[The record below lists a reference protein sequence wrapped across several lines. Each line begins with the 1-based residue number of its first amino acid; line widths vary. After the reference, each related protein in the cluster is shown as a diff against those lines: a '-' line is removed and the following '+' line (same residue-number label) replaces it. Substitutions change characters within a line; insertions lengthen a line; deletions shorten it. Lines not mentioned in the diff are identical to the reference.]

1 MQLSLGQN
9 VVASVV
15 TSALTIG
22 GALVS
27 VPLIVDGIGTDGF
40 GIWTL
45 GLSIV
50 LFLSIAAAG
59 LGSGIMRFVAVA
71 HGRDDHDEVARVA
84 WTALGLYVSGG
95 LVIVALALLLAAP
108 LTGVFNV
115 PARLEDDAE
124 AMFRMLGPIVLA
136 ALFAGG
142 LANLQQGLERF
153 RAYAITTGFGVVAQ
167 IALLIVLLPDEG
179 LRGVAYAALGQQLV
193 AAAARLVT
201 VGDVFMRG
209 GPALLSRAGTVAL
222 AGFSARV
229 QMSALATFAN
239 NQSDKLVLGVI
250 APATTLG
257 QLGIGAQA
265 AEAGRVVGASALNP
279 FVTRMSLLY
288 GHDPDALPALYRRL
302 HRLWLLTVTGTTA
315 IALATLQPLIEGW
328 LGSGHD
334 QAALLG
340 GFLVFAFGV
349 NLLTGVPGVYL
360 RAVGQP
366 GLEARYSALLV
377 AVNLIASVSLG
388 ILLGAYG
395 VVGATALAY
404 VVGTTWFFTRARG
417 RVPAMPLREV
427 GSPWVI
433 VASVVVTAAAAFAW
447 GFAANALLPRGVALP
462 VVAAGMG
469 AALVTHLSVTTRVR
483 PTLANARALLGI

>member
-1 MQLSLGQN
+1 MRLSLGRN

-27 VPLIVDGIGTDGF
+27 VPLIVDGVGTDGF

-50 LFLSIAAAG
+50 LFLSIADAG

-71 HGRDDHDEVARVA
+71 HGREDHDEVARVA

-95 LVIVALALLLAAP
+95 LVIVGLAQLLAAP
-108 LTGVFNV
+108 LAGVFDV
-115 PARLEDDAE
+115 PARLETDAE
-124 AMFRMLGPIVLA
+124 SMFRLLGPIVLA

-142 LANLQQGLERF
+142 LGNLQQGLERF
-153 RAYAITTGFGVVAQ
+153 PAYAFATGLGVVTQ
-167 IALLIVLLPDEG
+167 ISLLIVLLPEEG
-179 LRGVAYAALGQQLV
+179 LVGVAYAALAQQLV

-201 VGDVFMRG
+201 VADVFTRG
-209 GPALLSRAGTVAL
+209 APALLSRAGTMAL

-239 NQSDKLVLGVI
+239 NQSDKLILGVI
-250 APATTLG
+250 APATTVG
-257 QLGIGAQA
+257 QLGIGSQA
-265 AEAGRVVGASALNP
+265 AESGRVVAASALNP
-279 FVTRMSLLY
+279 LVTRMSLMY
-288 GHDPDALPALYRRL
+288 GHEPDALPALYRRL
-302 HRLWLLTVTGTTA
+302 HRLWLLTVMGATV

-334 QAALLG
+334 EAALFG

-377 AVNLIASVSLG
+377 AVNVVASIVLG
-388 ILLGAYG
+388 IAVGAYG
-395 VVGATALAY
+395 VVGATAFAY
-404 VVGTTWFFTRARG
+404 VVGTAWFFTRVRG
-417 RVPAMPLREV
+417 QVPAMPLREI
-427 GSPWVI
+427 GSLAVI
-433 VASVVVTAAAAFAW
+433 AASLVVTAAAAFAW
-447 GFAANALLPRGVALP
+447 GLAANALLPRGVALP
-462 VVAAGMG
+462 VVALGMG
-469 AALVTHLSVTTRVR
+469 AALVVHLTVTTGVR
-483 PTLANARALLGI
+483 PTPANARALLGT

>member
-1 MQLSLGQN
+1 VQLSLGRN
-9 VVASVV
+9 VVASVA

-40 GIWTL
+40 GIWTI

-50 LFLSIAAAG
+50 LFLSIAEAG

-71 HGRDDHDEVARVA
+71 HGRDDHGEIARVA
-84 WTALGLYVSGG
+84 WTALTLYVAGG
-95 LVIVALALLLAAP
+95 LVIVALAQLLAAP
-108 LTGVFNV
+108 LAGVFNV
-115 PARLEDDAE
+115 PARLEEDAE
-124 AMFRMLGPIVLA
+124 SMFRLLGPIVLA
-136 ALFAGG
+136 ALFSSG
-142 LANLQQGLERF
+142 LASLQQGLERF
-153 RAYAITTGFGVVAQ
+153 PAYAIATGLGVATQ

-179 LRGVAYAALGQQLV
+179 LRGVAYAALAQQLV
-193 AAAARLVT
+193 MAAARLLT
-201 VGDVFMRG
+201 VGHVFMRG
-209 GPALLSRAGTVAL
+209 RPALLSRAGTIEL

-229 QMSALATFAN
+229 QMSAVATFAN

-250 APATTLG
+250 APATTVG

-265 AEAGRVVGASALNP
+265 AEAGRIVAASALNP
-279 FVTRMSLLY
+279 LVSRMSLLY
-288 GHDPDALPALYRRL
+288 GHRPDALPALYRRL
-302 HRLWLLTVTGTTA
+302 HRLWLLTVTGATV

-334 QAALLG
+334 EAALLG

-377 AVNLIASVSLG
+377 GVNLVASISLG
-388 ILLGAYG
+388 ILAGAYG
-395 VVGATALAY
+395 VVAATALAY
-404 VVGTTWFFTRARG
+404 VVGTAWFFTRARG
-417 RVPAMPLREV
+417 MVPPMPLREMGSV
-427 GSPWVI
+427 GVI
-433 VASVVVTAAAAFAW
+433 VASLVVTAAAAFAW
-447 GFAANALLPRGVALP
+447 GFAANALLPSGVALP
-462 VVAAGMG
+462 VVVAGMA
-469 AALVTHLSVTTRVR
+469 AALLTHLSVTTGVR
-483 PTLANARALLGI
+483 PTLANARTLLGT